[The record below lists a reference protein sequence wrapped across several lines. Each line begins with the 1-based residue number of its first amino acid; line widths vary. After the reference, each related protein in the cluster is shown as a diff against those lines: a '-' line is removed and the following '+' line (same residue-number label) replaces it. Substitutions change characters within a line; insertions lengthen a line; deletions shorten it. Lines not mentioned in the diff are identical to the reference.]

1 MDSFG
6 AFPMDGNIVFS
17 EGLIMKRSC
26 SLVAFVFLAIHTVT
40 AHAGTIT
47 FGSPGNLFTMA
58 FVSIGNPGNAADTT
72 GTPAAVGS
80 VGYTYAIGK
89 YEISRD
95 MITKYNANFG
105 TTNSLVIALADM
117 TPYGGNGSNKPA
129 SGASWNEAARFVN
142 WLNTSSGGYAA
153 YKFTSNGVNDN
164 IALWTTADILDYD
177 TSNPYRS
184 KRARFALPN
193 YHEWYKAAYYDP
205 ASSTYFDYPS
215 VNGLTPTPVSG
226 GTVDNTAVYF
236 QPGPSGP
243 AAIDNAGGLSR
254 YGVMAL
260 GGNIREWEESSFDLQ
275 NNNGASIRA
284 IRGGTWFDGPG
295 YLSSSERYNDAATTD
310 KNLTVGFRVVMLSS
324 GTEVPEPSTFII
336 GSLLGL
342 GAFMGRRKSKR

>member
-6 AFPMDGNIVFS
+6 ASTMDDNLVWS
-17 EGLIMKRSC
+17 KGLMMKRSF
-26 SLVAFVFLAIHTVT
+26 SLVAFVFLAIQAVSV
-40 AHAGTIT
+40 HAGTVT
-47 FGSPGNLFTMA
+47 FGSTGNQFTME
-58 FVSIGNPGNAADTT
+58 FVAIGNPGNAADSS
-72 GTPAAVGS
+72 GTPAPVGS
-80 VGYTYAIGK
+80 VAYSYAIAK
-89 YEISRD
+89 FETSRD
-95 MITKYNANFG
+95 MIEKYNANFG
-105 TTNSLVIALADM
+105 ATNSLVITLADM

-177 TSNPYRS
+177 PSNPYRS

-193 YHEWYKAAYYDP
+193 YNEWYKAAYYDP
-205 ASSTYFDYPS
+205 TSSTYFDYPTA
-215 VNGLTPTPVSG
+215 NGLTPTPASG

-236 QPGPSGP
+236 QPGPNGP
-243 AAIDNAGGLSR
+243 AAIDNAGGLNR

-310 KNLTVGFRVVMLSS
+310 KNLTVGFRVVMLPS
-324 GTEVPEPSTFII
+324 GTEVPEPSTLVIA
-336 GSLLGL
+336 SLLGL
-342 GAFMGRRKSKR
+342 GAYLRRRK

>member
-6 AFPMDGNIVFS
+6 ASTMDDNLVWS
-17 EGLIMKRSC
+17 KGLMMKRSF
-26 SLVAFVFLAIHTVT
+26 SLVAFVFLAIQAVSV
-40 AHAGTIT
+40 HAGTVT
-47 FGSPGNLFTMA
+47 FGSTGNQFTME
-58 FVSIGNPGNAADTT
+58 FVAIGNPGNAADSS
-72 GTPAAVGS
+72 GTPAPVGS
-80 VGYTYAIGK
+80 VAYSYAIAK
-89 YEISRD
+89 FETSRD
-95 MITKYNANFG
+95 MIEKYNANFG
-105 TTNSLVIALADM
+105 TTNSLVITLADM

-177 TSNPYRS
+177 PSNPYRS

-193 YHEWYKAAYYDP
+193 YNEWYKAAYYDP
-205 ASSTYFDYPS
+205 TSSTYFDYPTAI
-215 VNGLTPTPVSG
+215 GLTPTPASG

-236 QPGPSGP
+236 QPGPNGP
-243 AAIDNAGGLSR
+243 AAIDNAGGLNR

-310 KNLTVGFRVVMLSS
+310 KNLTVGFRVVMLPS
-324 GTEVPEPSTFII
+324 GTEVPEPSTLVIA
-336 GSLLGL
+336 SLLGL
-342 GAFMGRRKSKR
+342 GAYLRRRK